1 VSDLTL
7 DNLVKRYDNR
17 SAAAAVANV
26 SLRIAKGEFMTFL
39 GPSGSG
45 KTTTLMMIAGFER
58 PTSGTISIG
67 GRPIDPIPPHRR
79 NIGVVF
85 QNYALFPHMSVTK
98 NIAYPLRMRRRPR
111 DEIRTRVER
120 ILDVVGLS
128 AFSASEP
135 RHLSGGQQQRV
146 ALARALVFEPDVL
159 LLDEPLGALD
169 KNLREQMQIEL
180 RRIHRELHVTT
191 IYVTHDQ
198 TEAMTMS
205 DRIAVFNAGGIEQVD
220 TPLNVYQ
227 RPRTRFVAGFV
238 GDNNVLSA
246 TAAAPSRGDFAVD
259 GLGKITGMPTG
270 IASDTRVWLA
280 IRPENIRLADSSTP
294 DINRFSFKISGSLN
308 FGDSV
313 LLHGSINDQPLKVR
327 LTATEASRFQD
338 GMEMPIHW
346 APQSTHAIASG

>member
-1 VSDLTL
+1 MSDLAL
-7 DNLVKRYDNR
+7 DNLVKRYDDR
-17 SAAAAVANV
+17 SAAAVADV
-26 SLRIAKGEFMTFL
+26 SLKIAKGEFMTFL

-58 PTSGTISIG
+58 PTSGTIAIG

-85 QNYALFPHMSVTK
+85 QNYALFPHMSVTR
-98 NIAYPLRMRRRPR
+98 NIAYPLRMRRRSR
-111 DEIRTRVER
+111 DEIRARVER
-120 ILDVVGLS
+120 ILEVVGLS
-128 AFSASEP
+128 AFADAEP

-227 RPRTRFVAGFV
+227 KPRTQFVAGFV
-238 GDNNVLSA
+238 GDNNVLGG
-246 TAAAPSRGDFAVD
+246 TAVAPSRGEYAVD
-259 GLGKITGMPTG
+259 GFGKVTGTPLDV
-270 IASDTRVWLA
+270 ADNARVWLA
-280 IRPENIRLADSSTP
+280 VRPESIRLASSAAP
-294 DINRFSFKISGSLN
+294 DLNRFSFKISGTLN

-313 LLHGSINDQPLKVR
+313 LLHGSVNGRPLKVR
-327 LTATEASRFQD
+327 LPAADAADLAEGKEISV
-338 GMEMPIHW
+338 HW
-346 APQSTHAIASG
+346 APQSVHAIVSG